1 MQAMQDDDQPQGDAD
16 NSGQAPWSESDWTA
30 YLRRQDLEVARFL
43 SYYNEVKALPDRLD
57 TCARRMGWEPNEW
70 SPGMEPPEAE
80 PESEIPADLPYCIH
94 QHPVFI
100 AGRALSLQAS
110 TAFRTLLRDS
120 GKAVP
125 PLAAAEVMLALWD
138 THQHVLLAVNATDT
152 ADLPLATVHMKRAL
166 AGINTALGLLHS
178 VPADARLSATAA
190 FEDTESALFDLREIC
205 LRVMSDC
212 RWGSE
217 GG

>member
-1 MQAMQDDDQPQGDAD
+1 MQDDDQHQGDAD
-16 NSGQAPWSESDWTA
+16 NSGQAPWSESDWSR

-70 SPGMEPPEAE
+70 SPGMEPPEGE
-80 PESEIPADLPYCIH
+80 PDAEIPADLPYCIH

-100 AGRALSLQAS
+100 AGRALSLQTS

-120 GKAVP
+120 GKAVS

-138 THQHVLLAVNATDT
+138 THQQVVLAVNATDT
-152 ADLPLATVHMKRAL
+152 ADLPLAAVHMRRAL
-166 AGINTALGLLHS
+166 AGINTALGLLQAI
-178 VPADARLSATAA
+178 PAEARLSAPSA
-190 FEDTESALFDLREIC
+190 FEDTETSLFDLREVC
-205 LRVMSDC
+205 LRVMNDC
-212 RWGSE
+212 RWGNE
-217 GG
+217 GN